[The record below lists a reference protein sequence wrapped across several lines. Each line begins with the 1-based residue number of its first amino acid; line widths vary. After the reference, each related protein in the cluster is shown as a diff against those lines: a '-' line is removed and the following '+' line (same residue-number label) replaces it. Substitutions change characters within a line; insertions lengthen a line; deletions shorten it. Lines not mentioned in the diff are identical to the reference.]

1 MAFFA
6 NLVRLK
12 SSSPSRRQ
20 ALHFTEPIHMENKP
34 LHEDQGSSIQKL
46 QQEVENLR
54 EMVKHLEYL
63 KTQEKEL
70 IEAKEEA
77 ERENRMKSD
86 FLAMMSHEIR
96 TPMNGVIGM
105 TSLLLDTNLTVE
117 QKNYVETLRVSAD
130 NLMTIINDILDF
142 SKIESGKMALEEAP
156 FELRNC
162 IEDALDLF
170 AQKAIER
177 GIDLLY
183 LIQPDVSPFL
193 IGDITRLRQILI
205 NLINNA
211 IKFTEEG
218 EVFISIEKVRDEEGY
233 QIVKFSVKDSGIGI
247 PKDKIGILFDA
258 FTQADSSTT
267 RRYGGTGLGLAIA
280 KHLVELMD
288 GKIWVESQVGKGST
302 FYFTVKLRTS
312 GIGKTKLYVRGQIP
326 ELKNSRVLIVDDN
339 ETNRHIFTLQ
349 FESWGMIPI
358 TAKSGQEAL
367 AIIEEDEEPYDLAVI
382 DMQMPAMDGLELGRS
397 IKELPFKGDIPLI
410 MLTSLGKINKLPTDV
425 FDSQLSKPIKL
436 AELFEEVLRVIAE
449 SRNRRSNLA
458 DHNIDKNLAAKLPM
472 RILLAEDNITNQD
485 LVITLLSKMGYK
497 IDAVENGRKV
507 LEMMERKKYDI
518 ILMDIQMP
526 VMNGMEATKAICD
539 KYPETERP
547 KIIAITANA
556 MPGDRERYLSA
567 GMVDYLPKPIK
578 FKDVQAVLI
587 KWGKKK

>member
-1 MAFFA
+1 
-6 NLVRLK
+6 
-12 SSSPSRRQ
+12 
-20 ALHFTEPIHMENKP
+20 MENTGNNS
-34 LHEDQGSSIQKL
+34 LNEIQKL
-46 QQEVENLR
+46 QQQVEELKAELNR
-54 EMVKHLEYL
+54 LEYL
-63 KTQEKEL
+63 KLQESEL
-70 IEAKEEA
+70 IKAKEDA
-77 ERENRMKSD
+77 EVENRMKSD

-105 TSLLLDTNLTVE
+105 TSLLMDTPLNQE
-117 QKNYVETLRVSAD
+117 QRNYVETLRLSSD

-142 SKIESGKMALEEAP
+142 SKIESGKMNLEEAP

-170 AQKAIER
+170 APKAIEK

-193 IGDITRLRQILI
+193 VGDVNRLKQIMI

-211 IKFTEEG
+211 LKFTEEG
-218 EVFISIEKVRDEEGY
+218 EIFISIEKTSEGEGY
-233 QIVKFSVKDSGIGI
+233 QELLFSVKDSGIGI
-247 PKDKIGILFDA
+247 AKEKMDILFEA
-258 FTQADSSTT
+258 FTQADATTT

-280 KHLVELMD
+280 KHLINLM
-288 GKIWVESQVGKGST
+288 GGTIWVESKVGKGST
-302 FYFTVKLRTS
+302 FYFNIKMATS

-339 ETNRHIFTLQ
+339 ETNRHIFILQ
-349 FESWGMIPI
+349 FESWGMIPL

-367 AIIEEDEEPYDLAVI
+367 EIIEEQEEPFDLGVI
-382 DMQMPAMDGLELGRS
+382 DMQMPAMDGLELGKK
-397 IKELPFKGDIPLI
+397 IKEIPFKGDIPMI
-410 MLTSLGKINKLPTDV
+410 MLTSLGKINKLPTDI
-425 FDSQLSKPIKL
+425 FDAQLSKPIKL

-449 SRNRRSNLA
+449 TRNRRSNLA
-458 DHNIDKNLAAKLPM
+458 DHNIDKNLADKLPM

-507 LEMMERKKYDI
+507 LEMLDRKKYDI

-526 VMNGMEATKAICD
+526 VMNGMEATKVICER
-539 KYPETERP
+539 YPENERP

-556 MPGDRERYLSA
+556 MTGDRERYLAA

-578 FKDVQAVLI
+578 FKDVQSVLI
-587 KWGKKK
+587 KWGKKKNETVK

>member
-1 MAFFA
+1 MEN
-6 NLVRLK
+6 NLSQDDSGKTLQQLINEN
-12 SSSPSRRQ
+12 Q
-20 ALHFTEPIHMENKP
+20 ALKETVARLNHLSAQE
-34 LHEDQGSSIQKL
+34 EDL
-46 QQEVENLR
+46 
-54 EMVKHLEYL
+54 VK
-63 KTQEKEL
+63 
-70 IEAKEEA
+70 AKEEA

-105 TSLLLDTNLTVE
+105 TSLLLDTSLTVE
-117 QKNYVETLRVSAD
+117 QKNYVETLRLSAD

-142 SKIESGKMALEEAP
+142 SKIESGKMTLEEAP

-162 IEDALDLF
+162 IEDALDIF
-170 AQKAIER
+170 AQKAIEK
-177 GIDLLY
+177 GLDLLY

-218 EVFISIEKVRDEEGY
+218 EIFISIEKATETEGY
-233 QIVKFSVKDSGIGI
+233 QELQFSVRDSGIGI
-247 PKDKIGILFDA
+247 SKDKIGILFEA

-280 KHLVELMD
+280 KHLVELM
-288 GKIWVESQVGKGST
+288 GGRIWVESTIGKGST
-302 FYFTVKLRTS
+302 FNFTIKLRTS

-326 ELKNSRVLIVDDN
+326 ELKSSRVLIVDDN

-349 FESWGMIPI
+349 FESWGMIPL
-358 TAKSGQEAL
+358 TAKSGAEAL
-367 AIIEEDEEPYDLAVI
+367 AVIDEDDEPFDLAVI
-382 DMQMPAMDGLELGRS
+382 DMQMPNMDGLELGRA
-397 IKELPFKGDIPLI
+397 IKALPFKGEIPMI
-410 MLTSLGKINKLPTDV
+410 MLTSLGKIAKLPAEI

-449 SRNRRSNLA
+449 SRSRRSNLA
-458 DHNIDKNLAAKLPM
+458 DHNIDKNLSSKLPM
-472 RILLAEDNITNQD
+472 RILLAEDNVTNQD

-507 LEMMERKKYDI
+507 LEMLDRKKYDI

-526 VMNGMEATKAICD
+526 VMNGMEATKIICE
-539 KYPETERP
+539 KFPEHERP

-556 MPGDRERYLSA
+556 MPGDRERYLNA

-578 FKDVQAVLI
+578 FKDVQSVLI

>member
-1 MAFFA
+1 
-6 NLVRLK
+6 
-12 SSSPSRRQ
+12 
-20 ALHFTEPIHMENKP
+20 MENTGNNLP
-34 LHEDQGSSIQKL
+34 NDIQKL
-46 QQEVENLR
+46 HQQIEELKAELN
-54 EMVKHLEYL
+54 KLEYL
-63 KTQEKEL
+63 RLQESEL
-70 IEAKEEA
+70 IKAKEDA
-77 ERENRMKSD
+77 QIENRMKSD

-105 TSLLLDTNLTVE
+105 TSLLLDTPLNQE
-117 QKNYVETLRVSAD
+117 QKNYVETLRISSD

-142 SKIESGKMALEEAP
+142 SKIESGKMTLEETA

-170 AQKAIER
+170 APKAIEK

-193 IGDITRLRQILI
+193 VGDVNRLKQIMI

-218 EVFISIEKVRDEEGY
+218 EIFISIEKTGEGDGY
-233 QIVKFSVKDSGIGI
+233 QELLFSVKDSGIGI
-247 PKDKIGILFDA
+247 AKEKMDILFEA
-258 FTQADSSTT
+258 FTQADATTT

-280 KHLVELMD
+280 KHLITLM
-288 GKIWVESQVGKGST
+288 GGNIWVESKIGKGST
-302 FYFTVKLRTS
+302 FYFNLKMATS

-349 FESWGMIPI
+349 FESWGMIPL
-358 TAKSGQEAL
+358 TARSGQEAL
-367 AIIEEDEEPYDLAVI
+367 EIIEEQEEPFELAVI
-382 DMQMPAMDGLELGRS
+382 DMQMPAMDGLELGKK
-397 IKELPFKGDIPLI
+397 IKEIPFKGDIPMI
-410 MLTSLGKINKLPTDV
+410 MLTSLGKINKLPTEI
-425 FDSQLSKPIKL
+425 FDAQLSKPIKL

-449 SRNRRSNLA
+449 TRNRRNNLA
-458 DHNIDKNLAAKLPM
+458 DHNIDKNLADKLPM

-485 LVITLLSKMGYK
+485 LVITLLGKMGYK

-507 LEMMERKKYDI
+507 LEMLDRKKYDI

-526 VMNGMEATKAICD
+526 VMNGMEATKAICERF
-539 KYPETERP
+539 PENERP

-556 MPGDRERYLSA
+556 MTGDRERYLAA

-578 FKDVQAVLI
+578 FKDVQTVLI
-587 KWGKKK
+587 KWGKKKAETAK

>member
-1 MAFFA
+1 
-6 NLVRLK
+6 
-12 SSSPSRRQ
+12 
-20 ALHFTEPIHMENKP
+20 MENQTMPEEQSASQQQILK
-34 LHEDQGSSIQKL
+34 ENQKL
-46 QQEVENLR
+46 KEEL
-54 EMVKHLEYL
+54 KHFEYL
-63 KTQEKEL
+63 KQQEQEL
-70 IEAKEEA
+70 ISAKEEA

-142 SKIESGKMALEEAP
+142 SKIESGKMNLEEAP

-218 EVFISIEKVRDEEGY
+218 EVFISIEKVNDLDGY
-233 QIVKFSVKDSGIGI
+233 HELQFSVRDSGIGI
-247 PKDKIGILFDA
+247 AKDKIDILFNP

-280 KHLVELMD
+280 RHLVEMMD
-288 GKIWVESQVGKGST
+288 GRIWVESEAGKGST

-349 FESWGMIPI
+349 FESWGMIPY

-367 AIIEEDEEPYDLAVI
+367 TIIEEDDEPFDLAVI
-382 DMQMPAMDGLELGRS
+382 DMQMPTMDGLELGRAV
-397 IKELPFKGDIPLI
+397 KAMPFKGEVPMI

-425 FDSQLSKPIKL
+425 FDAQLSKPIKL

-449 SRNRRSNLA
+449 ARSRRSNLA
-458 DHNIDKNLAAKLPM
+458 DHNIDKNLSAKLPM

-526 VMNGMEATKAICD
+526 VMNGMEATKAICE
-539 KYPETERP
+539 KYPEEERP
-547 KIIAITANA
+547 SIIAITANA
-556 MPGDRERYLSA
+556 MPGDRERYLNA

-578 FKDVQAVLI
+578 FKDVQNVLI
-587 KWGKKK
+587 KWGKKKQTT

>member
-1 MAFFA
+1 
-6 NLVRLK
+6 
-12 SSSPSRRQ
+12 
-20 ALHFTEPIHMENKP
+20 MENKDKHSDYSAEMKQ
-34 LHEDQGSSIQKL
+34 LIEENEKL
-46 QQEVENLR
+46 NKELKR
-54 EMVKHLEYL
+54 LEYL
-63 KTQEKEL
+63 KVQESEL
-70 IEAKEEA
+70 ISAKEEA
-77 ERENRMKSD
+77 EIENRMKSD

-105 TSLLLDTNLTVE
+105 TSLLLDTQLNQE
-117 QKNYVETLRVSAD
+117 QRNYVETLRVSSD
-130 NLMTIINDILDF
+130 NLMSIINDVLDF
-142 SKIESGKMALEEAP
+142 SKIESGKMTLEEAP

-162 IEDALDLF
+162 IEDALDIF
-170 AQKAIER
+170 AQKAIEK

-193 IGDITRLRQILI
+193 IGDITRLRQVIV

-218 EVFISIEKVRDEEGY
+218 EIFISVEKVNEANGQQELM
-233 QIVKFSVKDSGIGI
+233 FSVKDSGIGI
-247 PKDKIGILFDA
+247 SSDKFDMLFEA

-280 KHLVELMD
+280 KHLVTLMG
-288 GKIWVESQVGKGST
+288 GKIWVESKPGKGST
-302 FYFTVKLRTS
+302 FFFTVKLATS

-326 ELKNSRVLIVDDN
+326 ELKNSKVLIVDDN

-349 FESWGMIPI
+349 FESWGMLTY
-358 TAKSGQEAL
+358 TAKSGPEAL
-367 AIIEEDEEPYDLAVI
+367 DMINEHEEPFELAVI
-382 DMQMPAMDGLELGRS
+382 DMQMPAMDGLELGRL
-397 IKELPFKGDIPLI
+397 IKEIPFKGDLPMI
-410 MLTSLGKINKLPTDV
+410 MLTSLGKINKLPGDI
-425 FDSQLSKPIKL
+425 FDAQLSKPIKL

-449 SRNRRSNLA
+449 TRSKRNNVA
-458 DHNIDKNLAAKLPM
+458 DHNIDKNLAEKLPM

-485 LVITLLSKMGYK
+485 LVITLLAKMGYK

-507 LEMMERKKYDI
+507 IEMLERKKYDI

-526 VMNGMEATKAICD
+526 VMNGIEATKIICE
-539 KYPETERP
+539 KYPEQERP

-556 MPGDRERYLSA
+556 MPGDRERYLSS

-587 KWGKKK
+587 KWGKHKTESIK

>member
-1 MAFFA
+1 
-6 NLVRLK
+6 
-12 SSSPSRRQ
+12 
-20 ALHFTEPIHMENKP
+20 MENKP
-34 LHEDQGSSIQKL
+34 LQEESGLKIQKL
-46 QQEVENLR
+46 QSENEELR
-54 EMVKHLEYL
+54 ESIKRLEYL
-63 KTQEKEL
+63 KLQEREL

-96 TPMNGVIGM
+96 TPMNGVIGK

-142 SKIESGKMALEEAP
+142 SKIESGKMNLEEAP

-183 LIQPDVSPFL
+183 LIQPDVSSFL

-218 EVFISIEKVRDEEGY
+218 EVFISIDKVRDEEGY
-233 QIVKFSVKDSGIGI
+233 QVVQFSVKDSGIGI
-247 PKDKIGILFDA
+247 PKEKIGVLFDA

-288 GKIWVESQVGKGST
+288 GEIWVESQVGKGST
-302 FYFTVKLRTS
+302 FFFTIKLRTS

-349 FESWGMIPI
+349 FESWGMLPV

-367 AIIEEDEEPYDLAVI
+367 AIIEEDEEPFDLAVV

-397 IKELPFKGDIPLI
+397 IKALPFKGEIPLI
-410 MLTSLGKINKLPTDV
+410 MLTSLGKINKLQTDV
-425 FDSQLSKPIKL
+425 FDAQLSEPNKL
-436 AELFEEVLRVIAE
+436 AELFEVVLRVI
-449 SRNRRSNLA
+449 
-458 DHNIDKNLAAKLPM
+458 D
-472 RILLAEDNITNQD
+472 
-485 LVITLLSKMGYK
+485 
-497 IDAVENGRKV
+497 
-507 LEMMERKKYDI
+507 
-518 ILMDIQMP
+518 
-526 VMNGMEATKAICD
+526 
-539 KYPETERP
+539 
-547 KIIAITANA
+547 
-556 MPGDRERYLSA
+556 
-567 GMVDYLPKPIK
+567 
-578 FKDVQAVLI
+578 
-587 KWGKKK
+587 

>member
-1 MAFFA
+1 
-6 NLVRLK
+6 
-12 SSSPSRRQ
+12 
-20 ALHFTEPIHMENKP
+20 MENK
-34 LHEDQGSSIQKL
+34 LSQEESGKSKQELLDEINALKEKL
-46 QQEVENLR
+46 GQLNYLKQQEEA
-54 EMVKHLEYL
+54 
-63 KTQEKEL
+63 L
-70 IEAKEEA
+70 IRAKEEA
-77 ERENRMKSD
+77 EKENQMKSD
-86 FLAMMSHEIR
+86 FLAMMSHEIC

-105 TSLLLDTNLTVE
+105 TSLLLDTPLTVE
-117 QKNYVETLRVSAD
+117 QKNYIETLRISSD

-142 SKIESGKMALEEAP
+142 SKIESGKMMLEEAP

-162 IEDALDLF
+162 IEDALDIF
-170 AQKAIER
+170 AQKAIEK
-177 GIDLLY
+177 GLDMLY

-193 IGDITRLRQILI
+193 IGDITRLRQVLI

-218 EVFISIEKVRDEEGY
+218 EVFISIEKVAETEGY
-233 QIVKFSVKDSGIGI
+233 QELQFSVKDSGIGI
-247 PKDKIGILFDA
+247 PKDKIDYLFEA

-267 RRYGGTGLGLAIA
+267 RRYGGTGLGLAIV
-280 KHLVELMD
+280 KHLVELM
-288 GKIWVESQVGKGST
+288 GGRIWVESMPGKGST
-302 FYFTVKLRTS
+302 FYFTIRLRTS

-326 ELKNSRVLIVDDN
+326 ELKSSRVLIVDDN

-349 FESWGMIPI
+349 FESWGMVPV
-358 TAKSGQEAL
+358 TAKSGPEAL
-367 AIIEEDEEPYDLAVI
+367 AIIEEEDEPFELAVV
-382 DMQMPAMDGLELGRS
+382 DMQMPAMDGLELGRA
-397 IKELPFKGDIPLI
+397 IKSLPFKGDIPLI
-410 MLTSLGKINKLPTDV
+410 MLTSLGKISELPSDV
-425 FDSQLSKPIKL
+425 FEAQLSKPIKL

-449 SRNRRSNLA
+449 ARNRRNNLA
-458 DHNIDKNLAAKLPM
+458 DHNIDKNLSTKLPM

-507 LEMMERKKYDI
+507 VEMLERKKYDI

-526 VMNGMEATKAICD
+526 VMNGMEATKIICE
-539 KYPETERP
+539 KYPEHERP

-556 MPGDRERYLSA
+556 MPGDRERYLNA

>member
-1 MAFFA
+1 
-6 NLVRLK
+6 
-12 SSSPSRRQ
+12 
-20 ALHFTEPIHMENKP
+20 MENNP
-34 LHEDQGSSIQKL
+34 LKDESGMSLQLLRDENKKL
-46 QQEVENLR
+46 LETL
-54 EMVKHLEYL
+54 KHLEYL
-63 KTQEKEL
+63 KKQEQEL
-70 IEAKEEA
+70 IKAKEDA

-117 QKNYVETLRVSAD
+117 QKNFVETLRVSAD

-142 SKIESGKMALEEAP
+142 SKIESGKMTLEEAP

-218 EVFISIEKVRDEEGY
+218 EVFISIEKVKEEEGY
-233 QIVKFSVKDSGIGI
+233 QELQFSVRDSGIGI
-247 PKDKIGILFDA
+247 PKEKIGILFDA
-258 FTQADSSTT
+258 FTQADSTTT

-288 GKIWVESQVGKGST
+288 GRIWVESEVGKGST
-302 FYFTVKLRTS
+302 FFFTIRLRTS

-349 FESWGMIPI
+349 FESWGMVPY
-358 TAKSGQEAL
+358 TAKSGHEAL
-367 AIIEEDEEPYDLAVI
+367 AIIEEDEEPFDLAVI
-382 DMQMPAMDGLELGRS
+382 DMQMPSMDGLELGRA
-397 IKELPFKGDIPLI
+397 IKALPFKGDVPMI

-425 FDSQLSKPIKL
+425 FDAQLSKPIKL

-449 SRNRRSNLA
+449 ARNRRSNLA

-526 VMNGMEATKAICD
+526 VMNGMEATKVICE
-539 KYPETERP
+539 KYAEHERP

-556 MPGDRERYLSA
+556 MPGDKERYLNA

-578 FKDVQAVLI
+578 FKDVQTVLI
-587 KWGKKK
+587 KWGKKKVN

>member
-1 MAFFA
+1 MQNPEIKALIEE
-6 NLVRLK
+6 NDKLK
-12 SSSPSRRQ
+12 AELKR
-20 ALHFTEPIHMENKP
+20 
-34 LHEDQGSSIQKL
+34 
-46 QQEVENLR
+46 
-54 EMVKHLEYL
+54 LEYL
-63 KTQEKEL
+63 KLQEGDL
-70 IEAKEEA
+70 IRTKEETEA
-77 ERENRMKSD
+77 ENMMKSD

-105 TSLLLDTNLTVE
+105 TSLLLDTPLNPE
-117 QKNYVETLRVSAD
+117 QQSYIETLRVSSD

-142 SKIESGKMALEEAP
+142 SKIQSGSLSLDEAP

-162 IEDALDLF
+162 IEDALDIF
-170 AQKAIER
+170 APKAVEK

-193 IGDITRLRQILI
+193 VGDINRLKQIVI

-218 EVFISIEKVRDEEGY
+218 EIFISIEKTAESDGFQEL
-233 QIVKFSVKDSGIGI
+233 QFSVKDSGIGI
-247 PKDKIGILFDA
+247 AQEKLNILFEA

-280 KHLVELMD
+280 KHLISLMS
-288 GKIWVESQVGKGST
+288 GKIWVESQLGKGST
-302 FYFTVKLRTS
+302 FFFTIKLATS
-312 GIGKTKLYVRGQIP
+312 EIGRTKLYVRGQIP

-339 ETNRHIFTLQ
+339 ETNRHIFSLQ
-349 FESWGMIPI
+349 FESWGMIPF

-367 AIIEEDEEPYDLAVI
+367 EMIDENEEPFELAVV
-382 DMQMPAMDGLELGRS
+382 DMQMPSMDGLELGKIIKS
-397 IKELPFKGDIPLI
+397 IPFKGDIPMI
-410 MLTSLGKINKLPTDV
+410 MLTSLGKINKLPTEI
-425 FDSQLSKPIKL
+425 FDAQLSKPIKL

-449 SRNRRSNLA
+449 TRNRRNNLA
-458 DHNIDKNLAAKLPM
+458 DHNIDKELADKLPM

-485 LVITLLSKMGYK
+485 LVITLLNKMGYK

-507 LEMMERKKYDI
+507 LEMLDRKKYDI

-526 VMNGMEATKAICD
+526 VMNGMEATKIICER
-539 KYPETERP
+539 YTEPERP

-556 MPGDRERYLSA
+556 MPGDRERYLNA

-578 FKDVQAVLI
+578 FKDVQSVLI
-587 KWGKKK
+587 KWGKKKPEPAV

>member
-1 MAFFA
+1 MQNPEIKALIEE
-6 NLVRLK
+6 NEKLK
-12 SSSPSRRQ
+12 AELKR
-20 ALHFTEPIHMENKP
+20 
-34 LHEDQGSSIQKL
+34 
-46 QQEVENLR
+46 
-54 EMVKHLEYL
+54 LEYL
-63 KTQEKEL
+63 KLQEGDL
-70 IEAKEEA
+70 IRTKEETEA
-77 ERENRMKSD
+77 ENMMKSD

-105 TSLLLDTNLTVE
+105 TSLLLDTPLNPE
-117 QKNYVETLRVSAD
+117 QQSYIETLRVSSD

-142 SKIESGKMALEEAP
+142 SKIQSGSLSLDEAP

-162 IEDALDLF
+162 IEDALDIF
-170 AQKAIER
+170 APKAVEK

-193 IGDITRLRQILI
+193 VGDINRLKQIVI

-218 EVFISIEKVRDEEGY
+218 EIFISIEKTAESDGFQEL
-233 QIVKFSVKDSGIGI
+233 QFSVKDSGIGI
-247 PKDKIGILFDA
+247 AQEKLNILFEA

-280 KHLVELMD
+280 KHLISLMS
-288 GKIWVESQVGKGST
+288 GKIWVESQLGKGST
-302 FYFTVKLRTS
+302 FFFTIKLATS
-312 GIGKTKLYVRGQIP
+312 EIGRTKLYVRGQIP

-339 ETNRHIFTLQ
+339 ETNRHIFSLQ
-349 FESWGMIPI
+349 FESWGMIPF

-367 AIIEEDEEPYDLAVI
+367 EMIDENEEPFELAVV
-382 DMQMPAMDGLELGRS
+382 DMQMPSMDGLELGKIIKS
-397 IKELPFKGDIPLI
+397 IPFKGDIPMI
-410 MLTSLGKINKLPTDV
+410 MLTSLGKINKLPTEI
-425 FDSQLSKPIKL
+425 FDAQLSKPIKL

-449 SRNRRSNLA
+449 TRNRRNNLA
-458 DHNIDKNLAAKLPM
+458 DHNIDKELADKLPM

-485 LVITLLSKMGYK
+485 LVITLLNKMGYK

-507 LEMMERKKYDI
+507 LEMLDRKKYDI

-526 VMNGMEATKAICD
+526 VMNGMEATKIICER
-539 KYPETERP
+539 YSEPERP

-556 MPGDRERYLSA
+556 MPGDRERYLNA

-578 FKDVQAVLI
+578 FKDVQSVLI
-587 KWGKKK
+587 KWGKKKPEPAV

>member
-1 MAFFA
+1 
-6 NLVRLK
+6 
-12 SSSPSRRQ
+12 
-20 ALHFTEPIHMENKP
+20 MENNNQNSMQNPEIKA
-34 LHEDQGSSIQKL
+34 LIEENDKL
-46 QQEVENLR
+46 KAELKR
-54 EMVKHLEYL
+54 LEYL
-63 KTQEKEL
+63 KLQEGDL
-70 IEAKEEA
+70 IRTKEETEA
-77 ERENRMKSD
+77 ENMMKSD

-105 TSLLLDTNLTVE
+105 TSLLLDTPLNPE
-117 QKNYVETLRVSAD
+117 QQSYIETLRVSSD

-142 SKIESGKMALEEAP
+142 SKIQSGSLSLDEAP

-162 IEDALDLF
+162 IEDALDIF
-170 AQKAIER
+170 APKAVEK

-193 IGDITRLRQILI
+193 VGDINRLKQIVI

-218 EVFISIEKVRDEEGY
+218 EIFISIEKTAESDGFQEL
-233 QIVKFSVKDSGIGI
+233 QFSVKDSGIGI
-247 PKDKIGILFDA
+247 AQEKLNILFEA

-280 KHLVELMD
+280 KHLISLMS
-288 GKIWVESQVGKGST
+288 GKIWVESQLGKGST
-302 FYFTVKLRTS
+302 FFFTIKLATS
-312 GIGKTKLYVRGQIP
+312 EIGRTKLYVRGQIP

-339 ETNRHIFTLQ
+339 ETNRHIFSLQ
-349 FESWGMIPI
+349 FESWGMIPF

-367 AIIEEDEEPYDLAVI
+367 EMIDENEEPFELAVV
-382 DMQMPAMDGLELGRS
+382 DMQMPSMDGLELGKIIKS
-397 IKELPFKGDIPLI
+397 IPFKGDIPMI
-410 MLTSLGKINKLPTDV
+410 MLTSLGKINKLPTEI
-425 FDSQLSKPIKL
+425 FDAQLSKPIKL

-449 SRNRRSNLA
+449 TRNRRNNLA
-458 DHNIDKNLAAKLPM
+458 DHNIDKELADKLPM

-485 LVITLLSKMGYK
+485 LVITLLNKMGYK

-507 LEMMERKKYDI
+507 LEMLDRKKYDI

-526 VMNGMEATKAICD
+526 VMNGMEATKIICER
-539 KYPETERP
+539 YTEPERP

-556 MPGDRERYLSA
+556 MPGDRERYLNA

-578 FKDVQAVLI
+578 FKDVQSVLI
-587 KWGKKK
+587 KWGKKKPEPAV

>member
-1 MAFFA
+1 
-6 NLVRLK
+6 
-12 SSSPSRRQ
+12 
-20 ALHFTEPIHMENKP
+20 MENKP
-34 LHEDQGSSIQKL
+34 LQEESGLKIQKL
-46 QQEVENLR
+46 QSENEELR
-54 EMVKHLEYL
+54 ESIKRLEYL
-63 KTQEKEL
+63 KLQEREL

-142 SKIESGKMALEEAP
+142 SKIESGKMNLEEAP

-183 LIQPDVSPFL
+183 LIQPDVSSFL

-218 EVFISIEKVRDEEGY
+218 EVFISIDKVRDEEGY
-233 QIVKFSVKDSGIGI
+233 QVVQFSVKDSGIGI
-247 PKDKIGILFDA
+247 PKEKIGVLFDA

-288 GKIWVESQVGKGST
+288 GEIWVESQVGKGST
-302 FYFTVKLRTS
+302 FFFTIKLRTS

-349 FESWGMIPI
+349 FESWGMLPV

-367 AIIEEDEEPYDLAVI
+367 AIIEEDEEPFDLAVV
-382 DMQMPAMDGLELGRS
+382 DMQMPAMDGLEL
-397 IKELPFKGDIPLI
+397 D
-410 MLTSLGKINKLPTDV
+410 
-425 FDSQLSKPIKL
+425 
-436 AELFEEVLRVIAE
+436 
-449 SRNRRSNLA
+449 
-458 DHNIDKNLAAKLPM
+458 
-472 RILLAEDNITNQD
+472 
-485 LVITLLSKMGYK
+485 
-497 IDAVENGRKV
+497 RKSTR
-507 LEMMERKKYDI
+507 L
-518 ILMDIQMP
+518 
-526 VMNGMEATKAICD
+526 N
-539 KYPETERP
+539 
-547 KIIAITANA
+547 
-556 MPGDRERYLSA
+556 SSH
-567 GMVDYLPKPIK
+567 
-578 FKDVQAVLI
+578 
-587 KWGKKK
+587 

>member
-1 MAFFA
+1 MENNLPQDESGKTLQQLINENQALKETVLRLNYLSA
-6 NLVRLK
+6 QEEVLVR
-12 SSSPSRRQ
+12 
-20 ALHFTEPIHMENKP
+20 
-34 LHEDQGSSIQKL
+34 
-46 QQEVENLR
+46 
-54 EMVKHLEYL
+54 
-63 KTQEKEL
+63 
-70 IEAKEEA
+70 AKEDA

-105 TSLLLDTNLTVE
+105 TSLLLDTSLTVE
-117 QKNYVETLRVSAD
+117 QKNYVETLRLSSD

-142 SKIESGKMALEEAP
+142 SKIESGKMTLEEAP

-162 IEDALDLF
+162 IEDALDIF
-170 AQKAIER
+170 AQKAIEK
-177 GIDLLY
+177 GLDLLY

-218 EVFISIEKVRDEEGY
+218 EIFISIEKVSETEGS
-233 QIVKFSVKDSGIGI
+233 QELQFSVRDSGIGI
-247 PKDKIGILFDA
+247 SKDKIDILFEA

-280 KHLVELMD
+280 KHLVELM
-288 GKIWVESQVGKGST
+288 GGRIWVESTLGKGSS
-302 FYFTVKLRTS
+302 FNFTIQLRTS

-358 TAKSGQEAL
+358 TAKSGPEAL
-367 AIIEEDEEPYDLAVI
+367 AIIEEDDEPFDLAVI
-382 DMQMPAMDGLELGRS
+382 DMQMPTMDGLELGGA
-397 IKELPFKGDIPLI
+397 IKALPFKGDVPMI
-410 MLTSLGKINKLPTDV
+410 MLTSLGKLSKLPAEI

-449 SRNRRSNLA
+449 SRSKRSNLA
-458 DHNIDKNLAAKLPM
+458 DHNIDKNLSSKLPM

-507 LEMMERKKYDI
+507 LEMMDRKKYDI

-526 VMNGMEATKAICD
+526 VMNGMEATKIICE
-539 KYPETERP
+539 KFPEHERP

-556 MPGDRERYLSA
+556 MPGDRERYLNA

-578 FKDVQAVLI
+578 FKDVQSVLI

>member
-1 MAFFA
+1 
-6 NLVRLK
+6 
-12 SSSPSRRQ
+12 
-20 ALHFTEPIHMENKP
+20 MENNP
-34 LHEDQGSSIQKL
+34 LKDESGMSLQLLRDENKKL
-46 QQEVENLR
+46 LEAL
-54 EMVKHLEYL
+54 KHLEYL
-63 KTQEKEL
+63 KKQEQEL
-70 IEAKEEA
+70 IKAKEDA

-117 QKNYVETLRVSAD
+117 QKNFVETLRVSAD

-142 SKIESGKMALEEAP
+142 SKIESGKMTLEEAP

-218 EVFISIEKVRDEEGY
+218 EVFISIEKVKEEEGY
-233 QIVKFSVKDSGIGI
+233 QELQFSVRDSGIGI
-247 PKDKIGILFDA
+247 PKEKIGILFDA
-258 FTQADSSTT
+258 FTQADSTTT

-288 GKIWVESQVGKGST
+288 GRIWVESEVGKGST
-302 FYFTVKLRTS
+302 FFFTIRLRTS

-349 FESWGMIPI
+349 FESWGMIPF
-358 TAKSGQEAL
+358 TAKSGHEAL
-367 AIIEEDEEPYDLAVI
+367 AIIEEDEEPFDLAVI
-382 DMQMPAMDGLELGRS
+382 DMQMPSMDGLELGRA
-397 IKELPFKGDIPLI
+397 IKALPFKGDVPMI

-425 FDSQLSKPIKL
+425 FDAQLSKPIKL

-449 SRNRRSNLA
+449 ARNRRSNLA

-526 VMNGMEATKAICD
+526 VMNGMEATKVICE
-539 KYPETERP
+539 KYAEHERP

-556 MPGDRERYLSA
+556 MPGDKERYLNA

-578 FKDVQAVLI
+578 FKDVQTVLI
-587 KWGKKK
+587 KWGKKKVN

>member
-1 MAFFA
+1 ME
-6 NLVRLK
+6 NNPQQSHDIQTLLDQIRDLK
-12 SSSPSRRQ
+12 SE
-20 ALHFTEPIHMENKP
+20 LN
-34 LHEDQGSSIQKL
+34 
-46 QQEVENLR
+46 N
-54 EMVKHLEYL
+54 LEYL
-63 KTQEKEL
+63 KLQESDL
-70 IEAKEEA
+70 IKAKEDA
-77 ERENRMKSD
+77 EVENRMKSD

-105 TSLLLDTNLTVE
+105 TSLLMDTPLTQE
-117 QKNYVETLRVSAD
+117 QKNYVETLRISSD

-142 SKIESGKMALEEAP
+142 SKIESGKMAIDEAP

-170 AQKAIER
+170 APKAIEK

-193 IGDITRLRQILI
+193 VGDVNRLRQIMV

-218 EVFISIEKVRDEEGY
+218 EIFISIEKIGEGEGY
-233 QIVKFSVKDSGIGI
+233 QELQFSIKDSGIGI
-247 PKDKIGILFDA
+247 AKEKMDILFEA
-258 FTQADSSTT
+258 FTQADATTT
-267 RRYGGTGLGLAIA
+267 RRYQGTGLGLAIA
-280 KHLVELMD
+280 KHLINLM
-288 GKIWVESQVGKGST
+288 GGNIWVESKLGKGST
-302 FYFTVKLRTS
+302 FYFNLKLASS

-349 FESWGMIPI
+349 FESWGMIPF

-367 AIIEEDEEPYDLAVI
+367 EIIEDQEEPFELAVV
-382 DMQMPAMDGLELGRS
+382 DMQMPAMDGLELGKI
-397 IKELPFKGDIPLI
+397 IKAIPFKGDIPMI
-410 MLTSLGKINKLPTDV
+410 MLTSLGKINKLPTDI
-425 FDSQLSKPIKL
+425 FDAQLSKPIKL

-449 SRNRRSNLA
+449 TRNRRNNMA
-458 DHNIDKNLAAKLPM
+458 DHNIDKNLAEKLPM
-472 RILLAEDNITNQD
+472 RILLAEDNTTNQD
-485 LVITLLSKMGYK
+485 LVITLLGKMGYK

-507 LEMMERKKYDI
+507 LEMLDRKKYDI

-526 VMNGMEATKAICD
+526 VMNGMEATKVICD
-539 KYPETERP
+539 RYPENERP

-556 MPGDRERYLSA
+556 MTGDRERYLNA

-578 FKDVQAVLI
+578 FKDVQSVLI
-587 KWGKKK
+587 KWGKKKSEIAK

>member
-1 MAFFA
+1 
-6 NLVRLK
+6 
-12 SSSPSRRQ
+12 
-20 ALHFTEPIHMENKP
+20 MENM
-34 LHEDQGSSIQKL
+34 
-46 QQEVENLR
+46 ENNSQYSR
-54 EMVKHLEYL
+54 ESLLEEIKSLKEELKKLEYL
-63 KTQEKEL
+63 KLQESEL
-70 IEAKEEA
+70 IKAKDEAKL
-77 ERENRMKSD
+77 ENMMKSD

-105 TSLLLDTNLTVE
+105 TSLLLDTPLNPE
-117 QKNYVETLRVSAD
+117 QKNYVETLRVSSD

-142 SKIESGKMALEEAP
+142 SKIESGKMMIEEAP

-162 IEDALDLF
+162 IEDALDIF
-170 AQKAIER
+170 APKAIEK

-193 IGDITRLRQILI
+193 VGDVNRLRQIMV

-218 EVFISIEKVRDEEGY
+218 EIFISIEKIEEGDGY
-233 QIVKFSVKDSGIGI
+233 QELQFSVKDSGIGI
-247 PKDKIGILFDA
+247 PQEKIDIMFEA
-258 FTQADSSTT
+258 FTQADATTT

-280 KHLVELMD
+280 KHLINLM
-288 GKIWVESQVGKGST
+288 GGNIWVESSVGKGST
-302 FYFTVKLRTS
+302 FYFSIKLATS

-349 FESWGMIPI
+349 FESWGMIPF
-358 TAKSGQEAL
+358 TARSGQEAL
-367 AIIEEDEEPYDLAVI
+367 KVIEEQEEPFELAVI
-382 DMQMPAMDGLELGRS
+382 DMQMPSMDGLELGTIIKS
-397 IKELPFKGDIPLI
+397 IPFKGDIPMI
-410 MLTSLGKINKLPTDV
+410 MLTSLGKINKLPTEI
-425 FDSQLSKPIKL
+425 FDAQLSKPIKL

-449 SRNRRSNLA
+449 TRNRRNNLA
-458 DHNIDKNLAAKLPM
+458 DHNIDKNLAEKLPM

-507 LEMMERKKYDI
+507 LEMLDRKKYDI

-526 VMNGMEATKAICD
+526 VMNGMEATKIICER
-539 KYPETERP
+539 YPEAERP

-556 MPGDRERYLSA
+556 MTGDRERYLNA

-578 FKDVQAVLI
+578 FKDVQSVLI
-587 KWGKKK
+587 KWGKKKTETAK

>member
-1 MAFFA
+1 MD
-6 NLVRLK
+6 NTENN
-12 SSSPSRRQ
+12 SPNS
-20 ALHFTEPIHMENKP
+20 A
-34 LHEDQGSSIQKL
+34 DSQKL
-46 QQEVENLR
+46 LQEIELLKA
-54 EMVKHLEYL
+54 ELKKLEYL
-63 KTQEKEL
+63 KLQESEL
-70 IEAKEEA
+70 IKAKEDA
-77 ERENRMKSD
+77 EIENRMKSD

-105 TSLLLDTNLTVE
+105 TSLLMDTPLNQE
-117 QKNYVETLRVSAD
+117 QKNYVETLRISSD

-142 SKIESGKMALEEAP
+142 SKIESGKMTIEEAP

-162 IEDALDLF
+162 IEDSLDLF
-170 AQKAIER
+170 ANKAVEK

-193 IGDITRLRQILI
+193 VGDVNRLKQIMI

-218 EVFISIEKVRDEEGY
+218 EIFISIEKTGEGEGY
-233 QIVKFSVKDSGIGI
+233 QELLFSVKDSGIGI
-247 PKDKIGILFDA
+247 AKDKIDILFEA
-258 FTQADSSTT
+258 FTQADATTT

-280 KHLVELMD
+280 KHLINLM
-288 GKIWVESQVGKGST
+288 GGNIWVESKIGKGST
-302 FYFTVKLRTS
+302 FYFNLKLATS

-349 FESWGMIPI
+349 FESWGMIPF
-358 TAKSGQEAL
+358 TARSGQEAL
-367 AIIEEDEEPYDLAVI
+367 DVIEEQEEPFELAVV
-382 DMQMPAMDGLELGRS
+382 DMQMPAMDGLELGKK
-397 IKELPFKGDIPLI
+397 IKEIPFKGDIPMI
-410 MLTSLGKINKLPTDV
+410 MLTSLGKINKLPTEI
-425 FDSQLSKPIKL
+425 FDAQLSKPIKL

-449 SRNRRSNLA
+449 TRNRRNNLA
-458 DHNIDKNLAAKLPM
+458 DHNIDKNLADKLPM
-472 RILLAEDNITNQD
+472 KILLAEDNITNQD

-507 LEMMERKKYDI
+507 LEMLDRKKYDI

-526 VMNGMEATKAICD
+526 VMNGMEATKVICER
-539 KYPETERP
+539 YPENERP

-556 MPGDRERYLSA
+556 MTGDRERYLAA

-578 FKDVQAVLI
+578 FKDVQTVLI
-587 KWGKKK
+587 KWGKKKAEAAK

>member
-1 MAFFA
+1 
-6 NLVRLK
+6 
-12 SSSPSRRQ
+12 
-20 ALHFTEPIHMENKP
+20 MENQPMPEEKSASQQQI
-34 LHEDQGSSIQKL
+34 LKENQKL
-46 QQEVENLR
+46 KEEL
-54 EMVKHLEYL
+54 KHFEYL
-63 KTQEKEL
+63 KQQEQEL
-70 IEAKEEA
+70 ISAKEEA

-142 SKIESGKMALEEAP
+142 SKIESGKMNLEEAP

-218 EVFISIEKVRDEEGY
+218 EVFISIEKVKEEDGF
-233 QIVKFSVKDSGIGI
+233 QELQFSVRDSGIGI
-247 PKDKIGILFDA
+247 AKDKIDILFNA
-258 FTQADSSTT
+258 FTQADASTT

-280 KHLVELMD
+280 KHLVEMMD
-288 GKIWVESQVGKGST
+288 GRIWVESEAGKGST

-349 FESWGMIPI
+349 FESWGMIPF

-367 AIIEEDEEPYDLAVI
+367 AIIEEDEEPFDLAVI
-382 DMQMPAMDGLELGRS
+382 DMQMPTMDGLELGRAV
-397 IKELPFKGDIPLI
+397 KAMPFKGEVPMI

-425 FDSQLSKPIKL
+425 FDAQLSKPIKL

-449 SRNRRSNLA
+449 ARSRRNNLA
-458 DHNIDKNLAAKLPM
+458 DHNIDKNLSVKLPM
-472 RILLAEDNITNQD
+472 RILLAEDNVTNQD

-526 VMNGMEATKAICD
+526 VMNGMEATKAICE
-539 KYPETERP
+539 KYPEEERP
-547 KIIAITANA
+547 SIIAITANA
-556 MPGDRERYLSA
+556 MPGDRERYLNA

-578 FKDVQAVLI
+578 FKDVQNVLI
-587 KWGKKK
+587 KWGKKKQTT

>member
-1 MAFFA
+1 MPEEKSASQQQI
-6 NLVRLK
+6 LK
-12 SSSPSRRQ
+12 
-20 ALHFTEPIHMENKP
+20 EN
-34 LHEDQGSSIQKL
+34 QKL
-46 QQEVENLR
+46 KEEL
-54 EMVKHLEYL
+54 KHFEYL
-63 KTQEKEL
+63 KQQEQEL
-70 IEAKEEA
+70 ISAKEEA

-142 SKIESGKMALEEAP
+142 SKIESGKMNLEEAP

-218 EVFISIEKVRDEEGY
+218 EVFISIEKVKEEDGF
-233 QIVKFSVKDSGIGI
+233 QELQFSVRDSGIGI
-247 PKDKIGILFDA
+247 AKDKIDILFNA
-258 FTQADSSTT
+258 FTQADASTT

-280 KHLVELMD
+280 KHLVEMMD
-288 GKIWVESQVGKGST
+288 GRIWVESEAGKGST

-349 FESWGMIPI
+349 FESWGMIPF

-367 AIIEEDEEPYDLAVI
+367 AIIEEDEEPFDLAVI
-382 DMQMPAMDGLELGRS
+382 DMQMPTMDGLELGRAV
-397 IKELPFKGDIPLI
+397 KAMPFKGEVPMI

-425 FDSQLSKPIKL
+425 FDAQLSKPIKL

-449 SRNRRSNLA
+449 ARSRRNNLA
-458 DHNIDKNLAAKLPM
+458 DHNIDKNLSVKLPM
-472 RILLAEDNITNQD
+472 RILLAEDNVTNQD

-526 VMNGMEATKAICD
+526 VMNGMEATKAICE
-539 KYPETERP
+539 KYPEEERP
-547 KIIAITANA
+547 SIIAITANA
-556 MPGDRERYLSA
+556 MPGDRERYLNA

-578 FKDVQAVLI
+578 FKDVQNVLI
-587 KWGKKK
+587 KWGKKKQTT

>member
-1 MAFFA
+1 MLNPEIKALMEE
-6 NLVRLK
+6 NERLK
-12 SSSPSRRQ
+12 AELKR
-20 ALHFTEPIHMENKP
+20 
-34 LHEDQGSSIQKL
+34 
-46 QQEVENLR
+46 
-54 EMVKHLEYL
+54 LEYL
-63 KTQEKEL
+63 KLQEGD
-70 IEAKEEA
+70 IIRTKEEA
-77 ERENRMKSD
+77 EAENMMKSD

-105 TSLLLDTNLTVE
+105 TSLLLDTPLNAE
-117 QKNYVETLRVSAD
+117 QKSYIETLRVSSD

-142 SKIESGKMALEEAP
+142 SKIQSGSLSLDEAP

-162 IEDALDLF
+162 IEDALDIF
-170 AQKAIER
+170 APKAVEK

-193 IGDITRLRQILI
+193 VGDINRLKQIVI

-218 EVFISIEKVRDEEGY
+218 EIFISIEKTSEGDGY
-233 QIVKFSVKDSGIGI
+233 QEIQFSVKDSGIGI
-247 PKDKIGILFDA
+247 AQDKLYILFEA

-280 KHLVELMD
+280 KHLIGLMG
-288 GKIWVESQVGKGST
+288 GKIWVESQLGKGST
-302 FYFTVKLRTS
+302 FFFTIKLATS
-312 GIGKTKLYVRGQIP
+312 GIGRTKLYVRGQIP

-349 FESWGMIPI
+349 FESWGMIPF

-367 AIIEEDEEPYDLAVI
+367 ELIDENEEPFELAVI
-382 DMQMPAMDGLELGRS
+382 DMQMPSMDGLELGKNIKS
-397 IKELPFKGDIPLI
+397 IPFKGDIPMI
-410 MLTSLGKINKLPTDV
+410 MLTSLGKINKLPSEI
-425 FDSQLSKPIKL
+425 FDAQLSKPIKL

-449 SRNRRSNLA
+449 TRNRRTNLA
-458 DHNIDKNLAAKLPM
+458 DHNIDKELADKLPM

-507 LEMMERKKYDI
+507 LEMLERKKYDI

-526 VMNGMEATKAICD
+526 VINGMEATKIICE
-539 KYPETERP
+539 KYPEPERP

-556 MPGDRERYLSA
+556 MPGDRERYLNA

-578 FKDVQAVLI
+578 FKDVQSVLI
-587 KWGKKK
+587 KWGKKKPEPAV

>member
-1 MAFFA
+1 
-6 NLVRLK
+6 
-12 SSSPSRRQ
+12 
-20 ALHFTEPIHMENKP
+20 MENNNQNSMQNPEIKA
-34 LHEDQGSSIQKL
+34 LIEENDKL
-46 QQEVENLR
+46 KAELKR
-54 EMVKHLEYL
+54 LEYL
-63 KTQEKEL
+63 KLQEGDL
-70 IEAKEEA
+70 IRTKEETEA
-77 ERENRMKSD
+77 ENMMKSD

-105 TSLLLDTNLTVE
+105 TSLLLDTPLNPE
-117 QKNYVETLRVSAD
+117 QQSYIETLRVSSD

-142 SKIESGKMALEEAP
+142 SKIQSGSLSLDEAP

-162 IEDALDLF
+162 IEDALDIF
-170 AQKAIER
+170 APKAVEK

-193 IGDITRLRQILI
+193 VGDINRLKQIVI

-218 EVFISIEKVRDEEGY
+218 EIFISIEKTAESDGFQEL
-233 QIVKFSVKDSGIGI
+233 QFSVKDSGIGI
-247 PKDKIGILFDA
+247 AQEKLNILFEA

-280 KHLVELMD
+280 KHLISLMS
-288 GKIWVESQVGKGST
+288 GKIWVESQLGKGST
-302 FYFTVKLRTS
+302 FFFTIKLATS
-312 GIGKTKLYVRGQIP
+312 ESGRTKLYVRGQIP

-339 ETNRHIFTLQ
+339 ETNRHIFSLQ
-349 FESWGMIPI
+349 FESWGMIPF

-367 AIIEEDEEPYDLAVI
+367 EMIDENEEPFELAVV
-382 DMQMPAMDGLELGRS
+382 DMQMPSMDGLELGKIIKS
-397 IKELPFKGDIPLI
+397 IPFKGDIPMI
-410 MLTSLGKINKLPTDV
+410 MLTSLGKINKLPTEI
-425 FDSQLSKPIKL
+425 FDAQLSKPIKL

-449 SRNRRSNLA
+449 TRNRRNNLA
-458 DHNIDKNLAAKLPM
+458 DHNIDKELADKLPM

-485 LVITLLSKMGYK
+485 LVITLLNKMGYK

-507 LEMMERKKYDI
+507 LEMLDRKKYDI

-526 VMNGMEATKAICD
+526 VMNGMEATKIICER
-539 KYPETERP
+539 YTEPERP

-556 MPGDRERYLSA
+556 MPGDRERYLNA

-578 FKDVQAVLI
+578 FKDVQSVLI
-587 KWGKKK
+587 KWGKKKPEPAV

>member
-1 MAFFA
+1 
-6 NLVRLK
+6 
-12 SSSPSRRQ
+12 
-20 ALHFTEPIHMENKP
+20 MENK
-34 LHEDQGSSIQKL
+34 LSQEESGKSKQELLDEINALKEKL
-46 QQEVENLR
+46 GQLNYLKQQEEA
-54 EMVKHLEYL
+54 
-63 KTQEKEL
+63 L
-70 IEAKEEA
+70 IRAKEEA
-77 ERENRMKSD
+77 EKENQMKSD

-105 TSLLLDTNLTVE
+105 TSLLLDTPLTVE
-117 QKNYVETLRVSAD
+117 QKNYIETLRISSD

-142 SKIESGKMALEEAP
+142 SKIESGKMMLEEAP

-162 IEDALDLF
+162 IEDALDIF
-170 AQKAIER
+170 AQKAIEK
-177 GIDLLY
+177 GLDMLY

-193 IGDITRLRQILI
+193 IGDITRLRQVLI

-218 EVFISIEKVRDEEGY
+218 EVFISIEKVAETEGY
-233 QIVKFSVKDSGIGI
+233 QELQFSVKDSGIGI
-247 PKDKIGILFDA
+247 PKDKIDYLFEA

-267 RRYGGTGLGLAIA
+267 RRYGGTGLGLAIV
-280 KHLVELMD
+280 KHLVELM
-288 GKIWVESQVGKGST
+288 GGRIWVESMPGKGST
-302 FYFTVKLRTS
+302 FYFTIRLRTS

-326 ELKNSRVLIVDDN
+326 ELKSSRVLIVDDN

-349 FESWGMIPI
+349 FESWGMVPV
-358 TAKSGQEAL
+358 TAKSGPEAL
-367 AIIEEDEEPYDLAVI
+367 AIIEEEDEPFELAVV
-382 DMQMPAMDGLELGRS
+382 DMQMPAMDGLELGRA
-397 IKELPFKGDIPLI
+397 IKSLPFKGDIPLI
-410 MLTSLGKINKLPTDV
+410 MLTSLGKISELPSDV
-425 FDSQLSKPIKL
+425 FEAQLSKPIKL

-449 SRNRRSNLA
+449 ARNRRNNLA
-458 DHNIDKNLAAKLPM
+458 DHNIDKNLSTKLPM

-507 LEMMERKKYDI
+507 VEMLERKKYDI

-526 VMNGMEATKAICD
+526 VMNGMEATKIICE
-539 KYPETERP
+539 KYPEHERP

-556 MPGDRERYLSA
+556 MPGDRERYLNA

>member
-1 MAFFA
+1 
-6 NLVRLK
+6 
-12 SSSPSRRQ
+12 
-20 ALHFTEPIHMENKP
+20 MENMENNSQHSP
-34 LHEDQGSSIQKL
+34 EDLLNIIKSLKEDL
-46 QQEVENLR
+46 
-54 EMVKHLEYL
+54 KKLEYL
-63 KTQEKEL
+63 KLQESEL
-70 IEAKEEA
+70 IKAKEDA
-77 ERENRMKSD
+77 EVENRMKSD

-96 TPMNGVIGM
+96 TPMNGIIGM
-105 TSLLLDTNLTVE
+105 TSLLLDTPLNQE
-117 QKNYVETLRVSAD
+117 QKNYVETLRISSD

-142 SKIESGKMALEEAP
+142 SKIESGKMLLEDSP

-170 AQKAIER
+170 APKAIEK

-193 IGDITRLRQILI
+193 VGDVHRLRQVMI
-205 NLINNA
+205 NLINNS

-218 EVFISIEKVRDEEGY
+218 EIFISIEKTSEGEGY
-233 QIVKFSVKDSGIGI
+233 QELLFSVKDSGIGI
-247 PKDKIGILFDA
+247 AKEKMDILFEA
-258 FTQADSSTT
+258 FTQADATTT

-280 KHLVELMD
+280 KHLINLM
-288 GKIWVESQVGKGST
+288 GGNIWVESTVGKGST
-302 FYFTVKLRTS
+302 FFFNLKLTTS

-349 FESWGMIPI
+349 FESWGMIPY
-358 TAKSGQEAL
+358 TARSGQEAL
-367 AIIEEDEEPYDLAVI
+367 EIIEEQEEPFELAVV
-382 DMQMPAMDGLELGRS
+382 DMQMPSMDGLELGKI
-397 IKELPFKGDIPLI
+397 IKSMPFKGDIPMI
-410 MLTSLGKINKLPTDV
+410 MLTSLGKINKLPTEI
-425 FDSQLSKPIKL
+425 FDAQLSKPIKL

-449 SRNRRSNLA
+449 TRNRRNNMA
-458 DHNIDKNLAAKLPM
+458 DHNIDKNLAEKLPM

-507 LEMMERKKYDI
+507 LEMLERKKYDI

-526 VMNGMEATKAICD
+526 VMNGMEATKAICER
-539 KYPETERP
+539 YPEDERP

-556 MPGDRERYLSA
+556 MSGDRERYLSA

-578 FKDVQAVLI
+578 FKDVQSVLI
-587 KWGKKK
+587 KWGKKKQETAK

>member
-1 MAFFA
+1 
-6 NLVRLK
+6 
-12 SSSPSRRQ
+12 
-20 ALHFTEPIHMENKP
+20 MENMDNNSP
-34 LHEDQGSSIQKL
+34 QSP
-46 QQEVENLR
+46 EVQRLLAELNSLKA
-54 EMVKHLEYL
+54 ELNKLEYL
-63 KTQEKEL
+63 KLQESEL
-70 IEAKEEA
+70 IKAKEDA
-77 ERENRMKSD
+77 EIENRMKSD

-105 TSLLLDTNLTVE
+105 TSLLLDTPLSQE
-117 QKNYVETLRVSAD
+117 QKNYVETLRVSSD

-142 SKIESGKMALEEAP
+142 SKIESGKLTLEEAP

-170 AQKAIER
+170 APKAIEK

-193 IGDITRLRQILI
+193 VGDVNRLRQVMI

-218 EVFISIEKVRDEEGY
+218 EIFISIEKIGEGEGY
-233 QIVKFSVKDSGIGI
+233 QELQFSVKDSGIGI
-247 PKDKIGILFDA
+247 AKDKMDILFEA
-258 FTQADSSTT
+258 FTQADATTT

-280 KHLVELMD
+280 KHLINLM
-288 GKIWVESQVGKGST
+288 GGNIWVESTLGKGST
-302 FYFTVKLRTS
+302 FFFNIKLATS

-349 FESWGMIPI
+349 FESWGMIPF
-358 TAKSGQEAL
+358 TARSGQEAL
-367 AIIEEDEEPYDLAVI
+367 DIITEMEEPFELAVV
-382 DMQMPAMDGLELGRS
+382 DMQMPAMDGLELGKL
-397 IKELPFKGDIPLI
+397 IKEIPFKGDIPMI
-410 MLTSLGKINKLPTDV
+410 MLTSLGKINKLPTEI
-425 FDSQLSKPIKL
+425 FDAQLSKPIKL

-449 SRNRRSNLA
+449 TRNRRNNMA
-458 DHNIDKNLAAKLPM
+458 DHNIDKNLAEKLPM

-485 LVITLLSKMGYK
+485 LVITLLNKMGYK

-507 LEMMERKKYDI
+507 LEMLDRKKYDI

-526 VMNGMEATKAICD
+526 VMNGLEATKIICER
-539 KYPETERP
+539 YPEHERP

-556 MPGDRERYLSA
+556 MAGDRERYLNA

-578 FKDVQAVLI
+578 FKDVQSVLI
-587 KWGKKK
+587 KWGKKKSETAK

>member
-1 MAFFA
+1 
-6 NLVRLK
+6 
-12 SSSPSRRQ
+12 
-20 ALHFTEPIHMENKP
+20 MENNP
-34 LHEDQGSSIQKL
+34 LKDESGMSLQLLRDENKKL
-46 QQEVENLR
+46 LEAL
-54 EMVKHLEYL
+54 KHLEYL
-63 KTQEKEL
+63 KKQEQEL
-70 IEAKEEA
+70 IKAKEDA

-117 QKNYVETLRVSAD
+117 QKNFVETLRVSAD

-142 SKIESGKMALEEAP
+142 SKIESGKMTLEEAP

-193 IGDITRLRQILI
+193 VGDITRLRQILI

-218 EVFISIEKVRDEEGY
+218 EVFISIEKVKDEEGY
-233 QIVKFSVKDSGIGI
+233 QELQFSVRDSGIGI
-247 PKDKIGILFDA
+247 PKEKLGILFDA
-258 FTQADSSTT
+258 FTQADSTTT

-288 GKIWVESQVGKGST
+288 GRIWVESEVGKGST
-302 FYFTVKLRTS
+302 FFFTIRLRTS

-349 FESWGMIPI
+349 FESWGMVPY
-358 TAKSGQEAL
+358 TAKSGHEAL
-367 AIIEEDEEPYDLAVI
+367 AIIEEDEEPFDLAVI
-382 DMQMPAMDGLELGRS
+382 DMQMPSMDGLELGRA
-397 IKELPFKGDIPLI
+397 IKALPFKGDVPMI

-425 FDSQLSKPIKL
+425 FDAQLSKPIKL

-449 SRNRRSNLA
+449 ARNRRSNLA

-526 VMNGMEATKAICD
+526 VMNGMEATKVICE
-539 KYPETERP
+539 KYAEHERP

-556 MPGDRERYLSA
+556 MPGDKERYLNA

-578 FKDVQAVLI
+578 FKDVQSVLI
-587 KWGKKK
+587 KWGKKKAN